1 MAKSKEHMELEERLA
16 QVETALEEANDVI
29 DAIRSGEVDALVVNG
44 KDGHQ
49 LFTLKSADHT
59 YRIFIEQ
66 MTESAV
72 TLDRSERIL
81 YCNSQ
86 FAKLMGIPLEK
97 VIGLYFLDLV
107 ADEDRIFAKEVIAG
121 AWEVDTRAELSFENR
136 LLEKIPMQ
144 ISLKALMLDEGTSLS
159 VILTDLT
166 DLKYSQSLLQ
176 IRNEELEVARKVTE
190 ELNNNLEKTVKQ
202 RTGELESTIR
212 DKTRAEEV
220 LRSNEQRLT
229 SILQTMGEGLC
240 ILDSIGQVTFANKR
254 AQELFALND
263 QEITSRN
270 FFTLQQECFSLTG
283 ERLEKDQHPISLIGK
298 SSGTIYDKE
307 IRIINARNESVYISI
322 NASPLLEDDSFI
334 GTVMTFSDVSNRRK
348 MALQKDEFISVASHE
363 IKTPLTSLKASMQLL
378 TRVMES
384 GLTSD
389 KIPVLVQKANSN
401 LGKVVHLVDDLMNV
415 SKIQHGPLPLSKA
428 MINIAAL
435 VIACADQAFHDT
447 PLKLVLEGD
456 NGILVFAD
464 PQRLEQVFVNLF
476 NNAVKYAPKS
486 EIVKVAVVKEQKCI
500 KISVQDFGKG
510 IAADKLPQL
519 FNRYYQVDPQGKQ
532 VSGLGLGLYI
542 SHEIIERHGGQLSVT
557 SKVGE
562 GTVFSFTLPI
572 TE

>member
-1 MAKSKEHMELEERLA
+1 MAKSKEHIELEERLA
-16 QVETALEEANDVI
+16 EVEAALEEANDVI

-97 VIGLYFLDLV
+97 VIGLYFLDLI
-107 ADEDRIFAKEVIAG
+107 ADEDRFFAKEVITG

-176 IRNEELEVARKVTE
+176 IRNEELEVARKATE

-202 RTGELESTIR
+202 RTKELESTIR

-220 LRSNEQRLT
+220 LRTNEQRLT

-254 AQELFALND
+254 AQELFALTGK
-263 QEITSRN
+263 EITSAI
-270 FFTLQQECFSLTG
+270 FLPFS
-283 ERLEKDQHPISLIGK
+283 KHVF
-298 SSGTIYDKE
+298 
-307 IRIINARNESVYISI
+307 A
-322 NASPLLEDDSFI
+322 
-334 GTVMTFSDVSNRRK
+334 NRRK
-348 MALQKDEFISVASHE
+348 TRKA
-363 IKTPLTSLKASMQLL
+363 PTS
-378 TRVMES
+378 
-384 GLTSD
+384 
-389 KIPVLVQKANSN
+389 
-401 LGKVVHLVDDLMNV
+401 
-415 SKIQHGPLPLSKA
+415 
-428 MINIAAL
+428 NIA
-435 VIACADQAFHDT
+435 
-447 PLKLVLEGD
+447 
-456 NGILVFAD
+456 NG
-464 PQRLEQVFVNLF
+464 
-476 NNAVKYAPKS
+476 
-486 EIVKVAVVKEQKCI
+486 
-500 KISVQDFGKG
+500 
-510 IAADKLPQL
+510 
-519 FNRYYQVDPQGKQ
+519 
-532 VSGLGLGLYI
+532 
-542 SHEIIERHGGQLSVT
+542 
-557 SKVGE
+557 
-562 GTVFSFTLPI
+562 
-572 TE
+572 